1 MKKVEDR
8 WDGKLCFGSDSLFYV
23 SVSIG
28 IQEIGAAV
36 ND

>member
-8 WDGKLCFGSDSLFYV
+8 WVRKLCFGSDSLFYV
-23 SVSIG
+23 SVAIG